1 MLGQKPEEPERRT
14 ANAKRGT
21 TTSPRPP
28 KWFLWERVFRSS
40 CPARFPGCI
49 SSPMEKR
56 VLTKTILEAV
66 GSWFPALRVRF
77 CLGLFGL
84 WPHMT
89 LASRGSGDT
98 DHVRVMQRVAGPE
111 A

>member
-1 MLGQKPEEPERRT
+1 
-14 ANAKRGT
+14 
-21 TTSPRPP
+21 
-28 KWFLWERVFRSS
+28 
-40 CPARFPGCI
+40 
-49 SSPMEKR
+49 MEKR

-77 CLGLFGL
+77 CLGLFGLFGL